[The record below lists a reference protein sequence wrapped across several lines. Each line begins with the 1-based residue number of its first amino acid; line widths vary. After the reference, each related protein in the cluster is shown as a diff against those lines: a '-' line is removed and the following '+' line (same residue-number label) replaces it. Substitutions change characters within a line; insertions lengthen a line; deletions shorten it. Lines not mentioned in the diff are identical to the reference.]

1 MAEVYA
7 NLIRRG
13 RKTIEQVPEHLRRRS
28 QGHSRGGRQRMS
40 RLREFA
46 LKILLRKEKGI
57 MAVIYA
63 TLIVKGK
70 KTLDQVP
77 ALIRKQVEEIL
88 KDLEV
93 EVE

>member
-1 MAEVYA
+1 
-7 NLIRRG
+7 
-13 RKTIEQVPEHLRRRS
+13 
-28 QGHSRGGRQRMS
+28 
-40 RLREFA
+40 
-46 LKILLRKEKGI
+46 

-70 KTLDQVP
+70 KTLDQVL

>member
-1 MAEVYA
+1 
-7 NLIRRG
+7 
-13 RKTIEQVPEHLRRRS
+13 
-28 QGHSRGGRQRMS
+28 
-40 RLREFA
+40 
-46 LKILLRKEKGI
+46 

-77 ALIRKQVEEIL
+77 AIIRQQVEEIL

-93 EVE
+93 EV

>member
-1 MAEVYA
+1 
-7 NLIRRG
+7 
-13 RKTIEQVPEHLRRRS
+13 
-28 QGHSRGGRQRMS
+28 
-40 RLREFA
+40 
-46 LKILLRKEKGI
+46 

-77 ALIRKQVEEIL
+77 ALIRKRAEEIQ